1 MRKITIALSATLVM
15 LAGCGPKKLALPT
28 DPIDRAATCAVVSAA
43 GARAGN
49 SDIKAD
55 LDFPAQTHILHYAM
69 LAASDGNRFDTAK
82 ASAVVSRMS
91 EVEGD
96 VTAGKWQGLVQP
108 CNQSFPLATK
118 TGGVELPTQRFEAA
132 IGGYALGDFLTR
144 TVTSKSP
151 VTQEKMSELMTMRRN
166 LDATIGNGL
175 KARGASKYEN
185 TLELKQEA
193 LVRMTRLGPPNETAQ
208 ACTARFG

>member
-1 MRKITIALSATLVM
+1 MRKITIALSATLVL

-43 GARAGN
+43 SARAGN
-49 SDIKAD
+49 SNVKAD
-55 LDFPAQTHILHYAM
+55 LDFAAQTRILHYAM
-69 LAASDGNRFDTAK
+69 LAASDGNRFDTPK

-91 EVEGD
+91 ELEGD
-96 VTAGKWQGLVQP
+96 VTAGKWQDLVQP
-108 CNQSFPLATK
+108 CNQSFPLTAK
-118 TGGVELPTQRFEAA
+118 VGGVELPAQRFEAA
-132 IGGYALGDFLTR
+132 IGCYALGDFLTKS
-144 TVTSKSP
+144 VTSREP
-151 VTQEKMSELMTMRRN
+151 ATEEMMSKLMTMRRN
-166 LDATIGNGL
+166 LDATIGDGL
-175 KARGASKYEN
+175 KARGATKYES

>member
-1 MRKITIALSATLVM
+1 MRKITIALSATLVL
-15 LAGCGPKKLALPT
+15 LAGCGPKKLALPS

-55 LDFPAQTHILHYAM
+55 LDFPAQTRILHYAM

-91 EVEGD
+91 ELEGD

-108 CNQSFPLATK
+108 CNQSFPLATR

-132 IGGYALGDFLTR
+132 IGCYALGDFLTR

>member
-1 MRKITIALSATLVM
+1 MRKITIALSATLVL

-55 LDFPAQTHILHYAM
+55 LDFPAQTRILHYAM

-91 EVEGD
+91 ELEGD
-96 VTAGKWQGLVQP
+96 VTAGKWQDLVQP
-108 CNQSFPLATK
+108 CNQSFPLATR

-132 IGGYALGDFLTR
+132 IGCYALGDFLTR